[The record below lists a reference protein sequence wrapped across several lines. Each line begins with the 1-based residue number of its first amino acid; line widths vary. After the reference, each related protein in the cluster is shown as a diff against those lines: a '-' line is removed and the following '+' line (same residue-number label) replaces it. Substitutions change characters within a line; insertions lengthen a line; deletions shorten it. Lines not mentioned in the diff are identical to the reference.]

1 MEFITQK
8 EGVLMTKQEFLNGLD
23 KDNIAP
29 DWVSQIKD
37 ETLPLVIWGCG
48 DVADAVYKYL
58 KTVKK

>member
-1 MEFITQK
+1 
-8 EGVLMTKQEFLNGLD
+8 MTKQEFLNGLD

-48 DVADAVYKYL
+48 DVADAVY
-58 KTVKK
+58 